1 MGCCKYTCKLNEAK
15 WVKECAN
22 RSQVYTL
29 LVSSLCANGSQLRV
43 QIEQA
48 NKWVKECA
56 NRSQVHVQLEQAKWV
71 VQMCK
76 LGLKSLC

>member
-1 MGCCKYTCKLNEAK
+1 
-15 WVKECAN
+15 VKECAN

-29 LVSSLCANGSQLRV
+29 LVSSLCANGSQLHV

-56 NRSQVHVQLEQAKWV
+56 NRSQVHVQLEQAK
-71 VQMCK
+71 
-76 LGLKSLC
+76 